1 MNYLAITFPDLNN
14 GSGCRVTL
22 WVAGCPHHCKGCH
35 NPETWDSNAGIKFDN
50 NALRSIKKAL
60 SNTYIDGLTISG
72 GDPLSPENIEEVS
85 DLCLK
90 LHKSGLGS
98 KNIWVYTGYN
108 FEYLMSEYRDYLE
121 FIDVIVDGPFI
132 EELKDVSLPFR
143 GSSNQRI
150 IDVQK
155 SLEQNEIVLWK
166 I

>member
-1 MNYLAITFPDLNN
+1 MNYLNITYPDVNN

-35 NPETWDSNAGIKFDN
+35 NPETWDSNAGIEFGD
-50 NALRSIKKAL
+50 NALRSITNAL

-72 GDPLSPENIEEVS
+72 GDPLSPENIKEVS

>member
-1 MNYLAITFPDLNN
+1 MNYLNITYPDVNN

-35 NPETWDSNAGIKFDN
+35 NPETWDSNAGIKFGDDALQCIK
-50 NALRSIKKAL
+50 NALA
-60 SNTYIDGLTISG
+60 NTYIDGLTISG
-72 GDPLSPENIEEVS
+72 GDPLSPENIEEVY

-108 FEYLMSEYRDYLE
+108 FKYLMSEYRDYLE
-121 FIDVIVDGPFI
+121 FIEVIVDGPFI

-155 SLEQNEIVLWK
+155 SLEQNEVVLWK

>member
-1 MNYLAITFPDLNN
+1 MNYLNITYPDVNN

-35 NPETWDSNAGIKFDN
+35 NPESWNFKAGKEFGD
-50 NALRSIKKAL
+50 NALRSIKNAL
-60 SNTYIDGLTISG
+60 ANTYIDGLTISG
-72 GDPLSPENIEEVS
+72 GDPLSPENIEEVFA
-85 DLCLK
+85 LCLK
-90 LHKSGLGS
+90 LYKSGLGS

-108 FEYLMSEYRDYLE
+108 FEYLISEYRDYLT
-121 FIDVIVDGPFI
+121 FIDVIVDGPFV

-155 SLEQNEIVLWK
+155 SLEQNEIVLWNF
-166 I
+166 